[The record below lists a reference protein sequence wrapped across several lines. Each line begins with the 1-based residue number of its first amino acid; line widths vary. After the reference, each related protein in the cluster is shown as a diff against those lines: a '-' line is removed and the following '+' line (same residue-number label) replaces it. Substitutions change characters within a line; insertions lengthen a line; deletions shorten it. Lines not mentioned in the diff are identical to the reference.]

1 MTTSAALKSEHLAKI
16 KIFLKEYVSTGKEVH
31 FRCQE
36 ADSYADYIL
45 TENGLYT
52 GGYAEFHASNGAEL
66 NPLLVNGNYKIN
78 VGYQSYENLYSNDD
92 FYKHLQYG
100 LATSLLGSIKE

>member
-1 MTTSAALKSEHLAKI
+1 MITSAVLKAAELEQI
-16 KIFLKEYVSTGKEVH
+16 KAFLKEYVSTGKEVH
-31 FRCQE
+31 FRHQE

-52 GGYAEFHASNGAEL
+52 GGYAQFNALNGAEL
-66 NPLLVNGNYKIN
+66 NPLLVNGNYKTN

-100 LATSLLGSIKE
+100 LAARLLDSIKD